1 LAIFAGA
8 WLVALYWTTRRDAG
22 WSPLVLWIITWGV
35 GTPADLTLL
44 GTSSLAASCTLVIG
58 ATWFWLVG
66 AMGAQPPRAMPLA
79 SGIGVLALT
88 SLEDGDQDRPD
99 RIVPSAV
106 GTVGVPAGLKA
117 PPANAPAPPP
127 QADGLLWEGESHRR
141 EVRRAATAIERLPAI
156 QRDSVHS
163 FGLAAKRVVD
173 VIGALVGIGAL
184 LPVLIVSAVLVRLS
198 GAGPILY
205 GQLRVGRGGRTFT
218 CYKFRTM
225 CVGADALQDQLRKHS
240 VQDGPAFKIPLDPRV
255 TRIGRFLRKFSLDE
269 LPQLLN
275 VLLGDMS
282 LVGPRPPIPTE
293 VHRYT
298 WWQRR
303 RVSVKPG
310 LTCVWQVWGRNRVT
324 FKRWVEM
331 DLFYIDNWS
340 LWLDLKLMAH
350 TFAVVLRGTGM

>member
-1 LAIFAGA
+1 
-8 WLVALYWTTRRDAG
+8 
-22 WSPLVLWIITWGV
+22 
-35 GTPADLTLL
+35 
-44 GTSSLAASCTLVIG
+44 
-58 ATWFWLVG
+58 
-66 AMGAQPPRAMPLA
+66 
-79 SGIGVLALT
+79 
-88 SLEDGDQDRPD
+88 
-99 RIVPSAV
+99 
-106 GTVGVPAGLKA
+106 
-117 PPANAPAPPP
+117 
-127 QADGLLWEGESHRR
+127 
-141 EVRRAATAIERLPAI
+141 
-156 QRDSVHS
+156 VHS